1 MVDGKPPTSLAKKLG
16 LTTSG
21 VSPDGFNCPASKQG
35 NECGECRACWD
46 NTVDNINYKKHW
58 KKKYT
63 IELTDAERE
72 ILKNSLRGMYDGTLV
87 KKIVLEL
94 LEQNIAE

>member
-1 MVDGKPPTSLAKKLG
+1 M
-16 LTTSG
+16 
-21 VSPDGFNCPASKQG
+21 
-35 NECGECRACWD
+35 
-46 NTVDNINYKKHW
+46 

-72 ILKNSLRGMYDGTLV
+72 ILINSLRGMYDGTLV

>member
-1 MVDGKPPTSLAKKLG
+1 MDNVKKEY
-16 LTTSG
+16 
-21 VSPDGFNCPASKQG
+21 VIK
-35 NECGECRACWD
+35 
-46 NTVDNINYKKHW
+46 
-58 KKKYT
+58 
-63 IELTDAERE
+63 LTDTERE

>member
-1 MVDGKPPTSLAKKLG
+1 MKKEYVIKL
-16 LTTSG
+16 SEA
-21 VSPDGFNCPASKQG
+21 D
-35 NECGECRACWD
+35 
-46 NTVDNINYKKHW
+46 
-58 KKKYT
+58 
-63 IELTDAERE
+63 RE

>member
-1 MVDGKPPTSLAKKLG
+1 L
-16 LTTSG
+16 
-21 VSPDGFNCPASKQG
+21 
-35 NECGECRACWD
+35 
-46 NTVDNINYKKHW
+46 

-72 ILKNSLRGMYDGTLV
+72 ILINSLRGMYDGTLV